1 MYTALELRTLNIKPR
16 INDISLKILS
26 EYYQMF
32 LAPFIYNYHIVSKTE
47 EKYIKLNFE
56 LENFCHLLGIESTVK
71 NSVPFRELHN
81 YRGKDGWNNVYN
93 QVIDIRHLKRI
104 NRSKFNNIKAK
115 YVYFYLLPNLI
126 ESPLCVNYDIRNV
139 NKSTNI
145 DCEILFY
152 SKVDNDNAIFH
163 LGIQEDNSGKYFPKT
178 FFIEK
183 VSNTGDDV
191 FVANQQK
198 ITVTI
203 ENRIIML

>member
-1 MYTALELRTLNIKPR
+1 MCKLR
-16 INDISLKILS
+16 
-26 EYYQMF
+26 Y
-32 LAPFIYNYHIVSKTE
+32 
-47 EKYIKLNFE
+47 
-56 LENFCHLLGIESTVK
+56 
-71 NSVPFRELHN
+71 
-81 YRGKDGWNNVYN
+81 
-93 QVIDIRHLKRI
+93 
-104 NRSKFNNIKAK
+104 
-115 YVYFYLLPNLI
+115 
-126 ESPLCVNYDIRNV
+126 V